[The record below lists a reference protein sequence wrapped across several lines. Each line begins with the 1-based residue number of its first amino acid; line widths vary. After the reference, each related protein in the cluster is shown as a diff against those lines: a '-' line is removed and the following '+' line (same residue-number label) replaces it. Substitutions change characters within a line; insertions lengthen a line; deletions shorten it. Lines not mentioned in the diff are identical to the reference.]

1 MNYYVLS
8 KIFLYSGYLVV
19 GFLSFTIFNKNLRNK
34 IRKKLKNLYFLYYL
48 TFFALFI
55 ISSNLSYYFTEKQLL
70 ENFNIFEKEFFEIHK
85 INEQFFQK
93 YLLNFPIPIRM
104 ELMSK
109 FNPLYTVFNASFEK
123 YSKNIGKSSYEIQTN
138 YKNYVKA
145 TNLEIKKKIEQIKE
159 NITPIYN
166 KYKLPILNGEN
177 TEIGIDSNGNI
188 IPVKK
193 NTNGQITELLFYDQN
208 YNLIPFKKFKNYEVK
223 FDLIP
228 ENKNIHFKE
237 LINVYYIDE
246 SNITNPI
253 EYYKN
258 NIETNPYYIDLQE
271 DKDNFFKTIKIKK
284 EYGLYLEK
292 KKQLQYLT
300 ENDKLND
307 FKEFLAKNNNIF
319 SLNTIF
325 SNGNPIFTYAINV
338 KAKNII
344 NYIITKEFNINLIN
358 QSSQTALHSAIIQ
371 NYDLKFIKSLIKKG
385 ANPYIRD
392 SDNKLPID
400 YSNKTSEI
408 YKYLIGI

>member
-1 MNYYVLS
+1 MSYYVLS

-70 ENFNIFEKEFFEIHK
+70 ENFNAFEKEFFEIHK
-85 INEQFFQK
+85 VNEQFFQK
-93 YLLNFPIPIRM
+93 YLLNFPVPIRM

-138 YKNYVKA
+138 YKNYIKA
-145 TNLEIKKKIEQIKE
+145 TNSEIKNKLEQIKE
-159 NITPIYN
+159 SIIPIYN
-166 KYKLPILNGEN
+166 KYKLPILNGKN

-188 IPVKK
+188 IPITK
-193 NTNGQITELLFYDQN
+193 NTNGKITELLFYDQN
-208 YNLIPFKKFKNYEVK
+208 YNLIPFKKFENYEVR
-223 FDLIP
+223 FDIIP

-237 LINVYYIDE
+237 LINVYYLDE

-271 DKDNFFKTIKIKK
+271 DKDNFLKTIKIKK

-292 KKQLQYLT
+292 KKQLQHLT

-338 KAKNII
+338 KAKSII
-344 NYIITKEFNINLIN
+344 NYLITKEFNINLTN
-358 QSSQTALHSAIIQ
+358 QSSQTALHNAIIQ
-371 NYDLKFIKSLIKKG
+371 KYELKFIKSLIKKG
-385 ANPYIRD
+385 ANPNIRD
-392 SDNKLPID
+392 IDNKLPID
-400 YSNKTSEI
+400 YSDKTGEI
-408 YKYLIGI
+408 YKYLMGI

>member
-1 MNYYVLS
+1 MSYYVLS

-70 ENFNIFEKEFFEIHK
+70 ENFNTFEKEFFEIHK

-93 YLLNFPIPIRM
+93 YLLNFPVPIRM

-123 YSKNIGKSSYEIQTN
+123 YSKNINKSSYEIQTN
-138 YKNYVKA
+138 YKNYIKA
-145 TNLEIKKKIEQIKE
+145 TNSEIKNKLEQIKE
-159 NITPIYN
+159 SITPIYN
-166 KYKLPILNGEN
+166 KYKLPILNGKN
-177 TEIGIDSNGNI
+177 AEIGIDSNGNI
-188 IPVKK
+188 IPVTK
-193 NTNGQITELLFYDQN
+193 NTNGKITELLFYDQN
-208 YNLIPFKKFKNYEVK
+208 YNLIPFKKFENYEVR
-223 FDLIP
+223 FDIIP

-237 LINVYYIDE
+237 LINVHYLDE

-271 DKDNFFKTIKIKK
+271 DKDNFLKTIKIKK

-292 KKQLQYLT
+292 KKQLQHLT

-344 NYIITKEFNINLIN
+344 NYIITKEFNINLTN
-358 QSSQTALHSAIIQ
+358 QSSQTALHNAIIQ

-385 ANPYIRD
+385 ANPYIKD

-400 YSNKTSEI
+400 YSDKTSEI

>member
-1 MNYYVLS
+1 M
-8 KIFLYSGYLVV
+8 
-19 GFLSFTIFNKNLRNK
+19 
-34 IRKKLKNLYFLYYL
+34 
-48 TFFALFI
+48 
-55 ISSNLSYYFTEKQLL
+55 

-93 YLLNFPIPIRM
+93 YLLNFPVPIRM

-145 TNLEIKKKIEQIKE
+145 TNSEIKKKIEQIKE

-188 IPVKK
+188 IPVTK

-208 YNLIPFKKFKNYEVK
+208 YNLIPFKKFENYEVK

-237 LINVYYIDE
+237 LINVYYFDE
-246 SNITNPI
+246 NNITNPI

-271 DKDNFFKTIKIKK
+271 DKDNFLKTIKIKK

-344 NYIITKEFNINLIN
+344 NYIITKEFNINLTN
-358 QSSQTALHSAIIQ
+358 QSSQTALHSAIIK

-400 YSNKTSEI
+400 YSNKTNEI

>member
-34 IRKKLKNLYFLYYL
+34 IRNKLKNLYFLYYL

-159 NITPIYN
+159 NVATFYN

-208 YNLIPFKKFKNYEVK
+208 YNLIPFKKFENYEVR

-237 LINVYYIDE
+237 LINVYYLDE
-246 SNITNPI
+246 NNITNPI

-271 DKDNFFKTIKIKK
+271 DKDNFLKTIKIKK

-307 FKEFLAKNNNIF
+307 FKEFLAKDNNIF

-344 NYIITKEFNINLIN
+344 NYIITKEFNINLTN

>member
-1 MNYYVLS
+1 MNSYALS
-8 KIFLYSGYLVV
+8 KIFLYFGYLVI

-34 IRKKLKNLYFLYYL
+34 IRDKLKNLYFLYYL
-48 TFFALFI
+48 TFFILFI
-55 ISSNLSYYFTEKQLL
+55 ISSNLSYYYTEKQLL
-70 ENFNIFEKEFFEIHK
+70 ENFNIFEKEFLEIHK

-93 YLLNFPIPIRM
+93 YLLNFPVPIRM

-109 FNPLYTVFNASFEK
+109 FDPIYTVFNASFEK

-145 TNLEIKKKIEQIKE
+145 TNSEIKKKLEQIKE
-159 NITPIYN
+159 NINPIYN

-177 TEIGIDSNGNI
+177 TEISIDEHGNI
-188 IPVKK
+188 IPVIK

-208 YNLIPFKKFKNYEVK
+208 YNLIPFREFENYKVR
-223 FDLIP
+223 FDIIP
-228 ENKNIHFKE
+228 ENKNTHFKE
-237 LINVYYIDE
+237 IINVYYLNE
-246 SNITNPI
+246 SNTITPI
-253 EYYKN
+253 KYYNN
-258 NIETNPYYIDLQE
+258 NIEASPYYIDLQE
-271 DKDNFFKTIKIKK
+271 NNNNFLKAIKIKK
-284 EYGLYLEK
+284 EYGLYIEK
-292 KKQLQYLT
+292 KKQLQHLV

-307 FKEFLAKNNNIF
+307 FKEFLAKNNNII

-344 NYIITKEFNINLIN
+344 NYLITKEFNINLKN
-358 QSSQTALHSAIIQ
+358 QSSQTALHNAIIQ
-371 NYDLKFIKSLIKKG
+371 KYDLEFIKSLIKKG
-385 ANPYIRD
+385 ANPNIRD

-408 YKYLIGI
+408 YKYLIDI

>member
-1 MNYYVLS
+1 MSYYVLS

-19 GFLSFTIFNKNLRNK
+19 GFLSFTVFNKNLRNK

-70 ENFNIFEKEFFEIHK
+70 ENFSAFEKEFFEIHK
-85 INEQFFQK
+85 VNEQFFQK
-93 YLLNFPIPIRM
+93 YLLNFPVPIRM

-138 YKNYVKA
+138 YKNYIKA
-145 TNLEIKKKIEQIKE
+145 TNSEIKNKLEQIKE
-159 NITPIYN
+159 SIIPIYN
-166 KYKLPILNGEN
+166 KYKLPILNGKN

-188 IPVKK
+188 IPITK
-193 NTNGQITELLFYDQN
+193 NTNGKITELLFYDQN
-208 YNLIPFKKFKNYEVK
+208 YNLIPFKKFENYEVR
-223 FDLIP
+223 FDIIP

-237 LINVYYIDE
+237 LINVYYLDE

-271 DKDNFFKTIKIKK
+271 DKDNFLKTIKIKK

-292 KKQLQYLT
+292 KKQLQHLT

-338 KAKNII
+338 KAKSII
-344 NYIITKEFNINLIN
+344 NYLITKEFNINLTN
-358 QSSQTALHSAIIQ
+358 QSSQTALHNAIIQ
-371 NYDLKFIKSLIKKG
+371 KYELKFIKSLIKKG
-385 ANPYIRD
+385 ANPNIRD
-392 SDNKLPID
+392 IDNKLPID
-400 YSNKTSEI
+400 YSDKTGEI
-408 YKYLIGI
+408 YKYLMGI